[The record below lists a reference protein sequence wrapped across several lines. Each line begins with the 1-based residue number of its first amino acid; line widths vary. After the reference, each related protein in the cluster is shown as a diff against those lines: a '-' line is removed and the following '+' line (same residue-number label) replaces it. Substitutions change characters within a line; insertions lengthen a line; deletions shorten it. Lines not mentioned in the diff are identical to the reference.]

1 MVQTILIEMIYIIGQ
16 LFIIIT
22 IGEDKYE
29 EVK

>member
-16 LFIIIT
+16 LIIIIT

-29 EVK
+29 EVM